1 MTPPLK
7 HPCHV
12 AGGGNSRRERGLAM
26 VELVVILPV
35 VLLLVMST
43 AELGRALMQYNT
55 MSKAVRDGARHL
67 ANTALLGSTGT
78 VQIDAVRLT
87 ETRNLVVFGNT
98 GGGGAP
104 LLPGFAPGDVT
115 VTAAPSASV
124 SVEASY
130 TYRPIFA
137 RLPRFGYGA
146 DLSPNFNLR
155 TAMIMRAL

>member
-1 MTPPLK
+1 MTSPVK
-7 HPCHV
+7 HACHV
-12 AGGGNSRRERGLAM
+12 DAGGNPRRVRGIAM
-26 VELVVILPV
+26 MELVLILPV
-35 VLLLVMST
+35 VLILVMGT

-55 MSKAVRDGARHL
+55 LSKAVRDGARHL

-78 VQIDAVRLT
+78 VQIDAARLT
-87 ETRNLVVFGNT
+87 ETRNLVVYGNT
-98 GGGGAP
+98 GGTGAP

-130 TYRPIFA
+130 TYAPIFA
-137 RLPRFGYGA
+137 RLPRFGNGA
-146 DLSPNFNLR
+146 DLSPNFTLR